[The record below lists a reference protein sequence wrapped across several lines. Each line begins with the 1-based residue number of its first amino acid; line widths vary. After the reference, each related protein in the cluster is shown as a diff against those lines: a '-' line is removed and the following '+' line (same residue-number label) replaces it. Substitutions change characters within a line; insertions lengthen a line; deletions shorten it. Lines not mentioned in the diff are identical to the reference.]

1 MASVPAGTSVLGR
14 KIYFK
19 GDLTADEDLRI
30 EGSVEGSI
38 THSGALIIGA
48 SAIIKA
54 RVSAQSII
62 VEGDVLGD
70 LSAEQAIKVLSGAK
84 IRGNLRAP
92 TISIVEGAAFSGGID
107 MSKPEVIQPAAQVL
121 AVVGAAGA
129 R

>member
-48 SAIIKA
+48 SAI
-54 RVSAQSII
+54 
-62 VEGDVLGD
+62 DTT
-70 LSAEQAIKVLSGAK
+70 
-84 IRGNLRAP
+84 RGS
-92 TISIVEGAAFSGGID
+92 TISSTCRTIAPGDAALPIRISDCSTGR
-107 MSKPEVIQPAAQVL
+107 SWPAATST
-121 AVVGAAGA
+121 
-129 R
+129 

>member
-1 MASVPAGTSVLGR
+1 M
-14 KIYFK
+14 
-19 GDLTADEDLRI
+19 
-30 EGSVEGSI
+30 
-38 THSGALIIGA
+38 
-48 SAIIKA
+48 
-54 RVSAQSII
+54 
-62 VEGDVLGD
+62 LGD